1 MTTVKAKLGNRGS
14 GMLEFVDNKL
24 KFYVERGRFK
34 KQSETVREIPLADI
48 EKATVEGKEFSVTWK
63 GVADVF
69 VVEKG
74 ESANTICEEI
84 NSALLGQAEILK
96 DKEPSNQECNE
107 LVNLVKGAWDIS
119 DSMFDILMN
128 LQGRVN
134 WNRQEIALKRSE
146 EIVKNLPIQHT
157 NRADFD
163 FTRLTSTIRTRSPE
177 EAAKAAYNILK
188 SLNGYLNDLSI
199 NNVALQKIH
208 PNYDDVKQMALA
220 YYILNDIIFG
230 TIVGDKEIEKEK
242 NELLERLDEL
252 SKTMEYKIDTEVI
265 KRATDS
271 LARALNDENKES
283 LVVENRAVF
292 RQQFEDLL
300 TK

>member
-14 GMLEFVDNKL
+14 GMLEFVDNTL
-24 KFYVERGRFK
+24 KFYVEKGRFK
-34 KQSETVREIPLADI
+34 KQSEIVREIPLADI
-48 EKATVEGKEFSVTWK
+48 EKATVEGKEFSVAWK

-69 VVEKG
+69 VTEKG
-74 ESANTICEEI
+74 ESANAICEEI
-84 NSALLGQAEILK
+84 NSALSGQDEVPKDEVSKQEYSEI
-96 DKEPSNQECNE
+96 
-107 LVNLVKGAWDIS
+107 VNLVKGAWDVS

-208 PNYDDVKQMALA
+208 PNYDDAKQMALA
-220 YYILNDIIFG
+220 YYMVNDIIFG